1 MSSPEAADQ
10 LRADL
15 RERWERSAE
24 FWETGNANFQRA
36 SQPVSDWIVQHLHPE
51 HGGRLLELAGGI
63 GEISVAIAGRLGP
76 GGTIVCSDGAE
87 AMVEAARRRAQ
98 QAGVEPPLIE
108 HRQIELEWIDAAAA
122 SFDGIACRFGV
133 MLCVDPE
140 AALREARRVLR
151 PGGRIALA
159 VWARADQNL
168 WLSGSALAAIAAGHM
183 ERPAPGTP
191 GPFALGSADR
201 LRELLAAAGFQAIET
216 EPVAIT
222 IEEDSL
228 DALWERSLESSDALR
243 DLVAG
248 LTPAEHYRLRDAVD
262 EIWAPFTSD
271 DGSVAIPGLALC
283 ATAEA

>member
-15 RERWERSAE
+15 RERWERSAG

-36 SQPVSDWIVQHLHPE
+36 SQPVSDWIVDRLDPE
-51 HGGRLLELAGGI
+51 QGGRLLELAGGI

-76 GGTIVCSDGAE
+76 GGTIVYSDGAQ

-98 QAGVEPPLIE
+98 QAGVKAPRIE
-108 HRQIELEWIDAAAA
+108 HRQIELEWIDAPAA

-140 AALREARRVLR
+140 AALREARRVLK

-168 WLSGSALAAIAAGHM
+168 WLSGSSLAAIAQGHM
-183 ERPAPGTP
+183 ERPEPGSP
-191 GPFALGSADR
+191 GPFSLGSADR
-201 LRELLAAAGFQAIET
+201 LGELLAAAGFHSIEI

-222 IEEDSL
+222 ITEQSL
-228 DALWERSLESSDALR
+228 DAIWERSLESSDALR

-262 EIWAPFTSD
+262 EIWAPFVAG
-271 DGSVAIPGLALC
+271 DGRVAIPGLALC
-283 ATAEA
+283 AAAEA

>member
-1 MSSPEAADQ
+1 MSSEEAEQ

-15 RERWERSAE
+15 RDRWERSAE
-24 FWETGNANFQRA
+24 FWETGNARFQRA
-36 SQPVSDWIVQHLHPE
+36 SQPVSDWIIERLDPE
-51 HGGRLLELAGGI
+51 RGGRLLELAAGI
-63 GEISVAIAGRLGP
+63 GELSVAIAGRLGP

-87 AMVEAARRRAQ
+87 AMVQAARRRAE
-98 QAGVEPPLIE
+98 QAGVGQPLIE
-108 HRQIELEWIDAAAA
+108 HREIELEWIDAPAA

-140 AALREARRVLR
+140 AALREARRVLK

-183 ERPAPGTP
+183 ERPAPGSP
-191 GPFALGSADR
+191 GPFALGSPDR
-201 LRELLAAAGFQAIET
+201 LRELLAAAGFQSIEI

-222 IEEDSL
+222 IEEESL
-228 DALWERSLESSDALR
+228 DAVWERSLESSDPLR

-262 EIWAPFTSD
+262 EIWAPFAGD
-271 DGSVAIPGLALC
+271 DGRVAIPGLALC